1 MIIIGII
8 ITIGIIAFFGYC
20 ILCNTGMNEEERRL
34 EDEEQQEWIRMWR
47 EKHEETDRDSKR

>member
-34 EDEEQQEWIRMWR
+34 EDEEQIEWIRKWK
-47 EKHEETDRDSKR
+47 EKNEKADRDTKR